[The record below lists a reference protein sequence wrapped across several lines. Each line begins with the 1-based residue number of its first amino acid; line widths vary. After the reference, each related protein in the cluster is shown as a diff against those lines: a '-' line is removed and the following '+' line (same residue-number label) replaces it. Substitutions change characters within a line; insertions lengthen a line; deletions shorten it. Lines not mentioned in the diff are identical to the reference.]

1 MSYFEND
8 DQLEKAWSHMLPN
21 CYFNTIFITPEWQAT
36 WWKRFKYNCTPLI
49 EIVTSGKEAIGVIP
63 LLCEGEDATF
73 IGDSNVYD
81 YMDFP
86 VLKGHG
92 EEFFSKAWGRL
103 KSMDWKSLRL
113 ESIPE
118 DSPTLKYLPNIAKV
132 DGFEVD
138 LHESDTTP
146 CMELPDSWDGYLAGL
161 RKKDRHE
168 LRRKLRRLE
177 SNTDFKQYTVQI
189 TQDSVEK
196 SMEEFFR
203 LMALSSD
210 DKGAFLTVQNKEF
223 FVDLALQFSATD
235 QYKLFFMEIEGAK
248 VAACICFSYEGT
260 YLLYNSGYDPERSSL
275 SVGLLN
281 KALTIQEAIRLDVK
295 EYNFLRGTERYKYHL
310 GASDRAIFDLVVSR

>member
-8 DQLEKAWSHMLPN
+8 DQLEKTWSHMLPN
-21 CYFNTIFITPEWQAT
+21 CHFNTIFITPEWQAT
-36 WWKRFKYNCTPLI
+36 WWKRFKYNSTPLI
-49 EIVTSGKEAIGVIP
+49 EVVTSGKEAIGVIP
-63 LLCEGEDATF
+63 LLCEGEEATF
-73 IGDSNVYD
+73 IGDSSVYD

-92 EEFFSKAWGRL
+92 KEFFSIAWERL
-103 KSMDWKSLRL
+103 KSMDWKNLRL

-118 DSPTLKYLPNIAKV
+118 NSPTLEYLPDIAKL
-132 DGFEVD
+132 DGFAVD

-146 CMELPDSWDGYLAGL
+146 CMELPNSWEDYLSGL

-177 SNTDFKQYTVQI
+177 SNADFKQYIVQI

-196 SMEEFFR
+196 NMEEFFR
-203 LMALSSD
+203 LMALSSE

-223 FVDLALQFSATD
+223 FVDLALQFSTTD
-235 QYKLFFMEIEGAK
+235 QYKLFFMEVDGTK
-248 VAACICFSYEGT
+248 VAACICFSYEDT
-260 YLLYNSGYDPERSSL
+260 YLLYNSGYDPEKSSL

-281 KALTIQEAIRLDVK
+281 KALTIQEAIKLGVK

-310 GASDRAIFDLVVSR
+310 GASDRAVFDLVVSR

>member
-8 DQLEKAWSHMLPN
+8 DQLEKTWSHMLPN
-21 CYFNTIFITPEWQAT
+21 CHFNTIFITPEWQAT
-36 WWKRFKYNCTPLI
+36 WWKRFKYNSTPLI

-63 LLCEGEDATF
+63 LLCEGEETTF

-92 EEFFSKAWGRL
+92 KEFFSIAWERL

-118 DSPTLKYLPNIAKV
+118 NSPTLEYLPDIAKL
-132 DGFEVD
+132 DGFVVD

-146 CMELPDSWDGYLAGL
+146 CMELPNSWDDYLAGL

-177 SNTDFKQYTVQI
+177 SNADFKQYVVQI

-203 LMALSSD
+203 LMALSSE

-223 FVDLALQFSATD
+223 FVDLALRFSTTD
-235 QYKLFFMEIEGAK
+235 QYKLFFMEVDGTK
-248 VAACICFSYEGT
+248 VAACICFSYEDT
-260 YLLYNSGYDPERSSL
+260 YLLYNSGYDPEKSSL

-281 KALTIQEAIRLDVK
+281 KALTIQEAIKLGVK

-310 GASDRAIFDLVVSR
+310 GASDRAVFDLVVSR

>member
-235 QYKLFFMEIEGAK
+235 QYKLFFMEIEGTK

-310 GASDRAIFDLVVSR
+310 GASDRAVFDLVVNR

>member
-1 MSYFEND
+1 MD
-8 DQLEKAWSHMLPN
+8 
-21 CYFNTIFITPEWQAT
+21 
-36 WWKRFKYNCTPLI
+36 
-49 EIVTSGKEAIGVIP
+49 KEAIGVIP
-63 LLCEGEDATF
+63 ILCEGEEATF

-92 EEFFSKAWGRL
+92 KEFFSIAWDRL

-118 DSPTLKYLPNIAKV
+118 DSPTLKYLSDIAKL

-138 LHESDTTP
+138 LHESGTTP
-146 CMELPDSWDGYLAGL
+146 CMQLPDSWDDYLSGL

-177 SNTDFKQYTVQI
+177 SNTDFKQYSVDI
-189 TQDSVEK
+189 TGDSVQK
-196 SMEEFFR
+196 YMEEFFR

-210 DKGAFLTVQNKEF
+210 DKGAFLTAQNKDF
-223 FVDLALQFSATD
+223 FVDLALRFSATD
-235 QYKLFFMEIEGAK
+235 QYKLFFMEVEGTK

-260 YLLYNSGYDPERSSL
+260 YLLYNSGYDPEKSSL

-281 KALTIQEAIRLDVK
+281 KALTIQEAIKLDIK

-310 GASDRAIFDLVVSR
+310 GASDRAVFDLVVSR

>member
-21 CYFNTIFITPEWQAT
+21 CYLNTIFITPEWQAT

-118 DSPTLKYLPNIAKV
+118 DSPTLKYLPHIAKL

-189 TQDSVEK
+189 TQNSVEK

-235 QYKLFFMEIEGAK
+235 QYKLFFMEVDGTK

-260 YLLYNSGYDPERSSL
+260 YLLYNSGYDPEKSSL

-310 GASDRAIFDLVVSR
+310 GASDRAVFDLVVSR